1 MQKKSTS
8 PRSAAKPAEKA
19 AKAGPR
25 AKRSAKPAAAREGS
39 NGALTIVPPAE
50 PREVHIA
57 SYKSIEDLRF
67 ELGRVTIL
75 IGENGSGKTNVL
87 EAIAI
92 GGAAA
97 AGKGGHEFLASR
109 GVRTTE
115 PRFMR
120 PAFPESP
127 PESPIRIETRDAGGN
142 PLSTCALV
150 PKDGVAPAAWLNA
163 ALLTRTMEEQEA
175 LLQVSTAL
183 AADPQLDAL
192 VRHLR
197 SNPDVPAAGWSAE
210 SWFALKKLGTEVM
223 RGKSVSDF
231 LLFAPENTALRTFQ
245 AEGQIL
251 PLGVKGEG
259 LFAHLRDLAKHNEPI
274 LTEIIERLSFLEWF
288 ERFEI
293 PKDLGPGERSLWIRD
308 RYLAEGAVFDQRS
321 ANEGFLMLLFY
332 LTLFTS
338 PHTPRFFAVD
348 NIDAA
353 LNPKLCSRLMETL
366 VSLAKK
372 HGKQAI
378 LTTHNPAV
386 LDGLDLHD
394 DEQRLYVIE
403 RDRRGRT
410 RARRVGPPRPIEGE
424 KPMKLSEAFL
434 RGYIGGLPKNF

>member
-25 AKRSAKPAAAREGS
+25 AKRSAKPATGARE
-39 NGALTIVPPAE
+39 NGELESVLPKE
-50 PREVHIA
+50 PHEVHIA
-57 SYKSIEDLRF
+57 GYKSIEDLRLD
-67 ELGRVTIL
+67 LGRVTVL

-87 EAIAI
+87 EAIAF
-92 GGAAA
+92 AAA
-97 AGKGGHEFLASR
+97 AAANRLEHEFLASR

-115 PRFMR
+115 SRFMR
-120 PAFPESP
+120 SAFPESRAEDRIQIEIRDGENGLLYRCSLGEAEDTVSP
-127 PESPIRIETRDAGGN
+127 TWLNDVPEVRALEAELESLIET
-142 PLSTCALV
+142 TTTV
-150 PKDGVAPAAWLNA
+150 
-163 ALLTRTMEEQEA
+163 MF
-175 LLQVSTAL
+175 VSNGK
-183 AADPQLDAL
+183 P
-192 VRHLR
+192 V
-197 SNPDVPAAGWSAE
+197 
-210 SWFALKKLGTEVM
+210 TEVLPPS
-223 RGKSVSDF
+223 RPKLSETARSAVLSRILIGIVKRAILRDF
-231 LLFAPENTALRTFQ
+231 LVFAPENTALRTFQ

-259 LFAHLRDLAKHNEPI
+259 LFAHLRDLARHNEPI

-394 DEQRLYVIE
+394 DDQRLYVIE